1 MKRIVFLL
9 SAVILV
15 FSMASCSKEATGK
28 DAAKELFDSLKVI
41 YENGLAKGKEIPIND
56 VIACRERM
64 LKKYEQQ
71 MKNETFK
78 KEFEEQS
85 EVFKKDL
92 EKILQKYTVPQTI
105 INVPADSAKS
115 AAPPPA
121 QK

>member
-1 MKRIVFLL
+1 MKRIVLLL
-9 SAVILV
+9 SAAMMVVSII
-15 FSMASCSKEATGK
+15 SCSKEATGK

-64 LKKYEQQ
+64 MKKYEQQ
-71 MKNETFK
+71 MKNDAFK

-105 INVPADSAKS
+105 INVPADSGRS
-115 AAPPPA
+115 TAPPVS
-121 QK
+121 K